1 MSKSQVIPALN
12 TLELLGLK
20 KSMCVCVCVY
30 RCKYTIVIK
39 IIKLIN
45 NHKKRLETGPVFI

>member
-20 KSMCVCVCVY
+20 KSVCVCVCVCVCVY
-30 RCKYTIVIK
+30 TDVNT
-39 IIKLIN
+39 L
-45 NHKKRLETGPVFI
+45 